1 MSTFAI
7 IMLAA
12 TAFFAYQIY
21 RHVQT
26 LEDPVEKNEEPAP
39 VFTEPVVTNKSAALI
54 DEADEA
60 YSEGDLERA
69 LDKLN
74 RANLLFA
81 DNPEILNKLAFINGK
96 LGNVDKAVEL
106 YVRSLELDESD
117 DLTHNALA
125 SMYKAQG
132 SLALAQEHYER
143 ALEIDDNYAI
153 TYYNYGNLLN
163 AMGENEKAAQMYS
176 HALSLREDFPEA
188 QEALEK
194 LKGIK

>member
-1 MSTFAI
+1 MSIFAI

-26 LEDPVEKNEEPAP
+26 LEDPVEKNEEPASIF
-39 VFTEPVVTNKSAALI
+39 VEPVVTNKSAALI

-96 LGNVDKAVEL
+96 LGNVDKAIEL
-106 YVRSLELDESD
+106 YVHSLELDKND
-117 DLTHNALA
+117 DLTHNAIA
-125 SMYKAQG
+125 SMYKVQG
-132 SLALAQEHYER
+132 SLALAQEHYEK

-153 TYYNYGNLLN
+153 TYYNYGNLLSE
-163 AMGENEKAAQMYS
+163 MGENDKAAQMYS
-176 HALSLREDFPEA
+176 QALVLREDFPEA
-188 QEALEK
+188 REALEK
-194 LKGIK
+194 LKEVK